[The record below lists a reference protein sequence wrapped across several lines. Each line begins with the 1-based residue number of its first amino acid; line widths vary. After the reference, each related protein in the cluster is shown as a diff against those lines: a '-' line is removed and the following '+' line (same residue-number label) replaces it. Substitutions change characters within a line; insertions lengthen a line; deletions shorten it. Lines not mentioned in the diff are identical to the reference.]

1 MSLRQLLTRMISFD
15 KEASET
21 LIKRE
26 YPMSISDRY
35 RQLVND
41 VQSYCDEMK
50 SAADSEEE
58 AELRMIGKAV
68 LELKEL
74 QDSVGEI
81 PRIRLETELTP
92 VLLKAHSHLD
102 RARLLL
108 DEQGNEDRAAA
119 VWELE
124 QKIYRLLNDL

>member
-1 MSLRQLLTRMISFD
+1 
-15 KEASET
+15 
-21 LIKRE
+21 
-26 YPMSISDRY
+26 MSISDRY
-35 RQLVND
+35 RQLADDIQAYYEEMRD
-41 VQSYCDEMK
+41 VSPSDEG
-50 SAADSEEE
+50 
-58 AELRMIGKAV
+58 AELRMVGKAA

-81 PRIRLETELTP
+81 PRIRLESQLTP

-108 DEQGNEDRAAA
+108 DEQGDEDRAAE

>member
-1 MSLRQLLTRMISFD
+1 
-15 KEASET
+15 
-21 LIKRE
+21 
-26 YPMSISDRY
+26 MSISDRY
-35 RQLVND
+35 RQLVSELQAYYEEIKD
-41 VQSYCDEMK
+41 AAASDEGT
-50 SAADSEEE
+50 
-58 AELRMIGKAV
+58 ELRIIGKAV

-108 DEQGNEDRAAA
+108 DEQGDEDQAAA